1 MRLALSSLVSYSA
14 AMEGNLKMNRK
25 ILAPLAAV
33 GALLIAGAANAGFVI
48 VNNSAPAVST
58 VSPIPTNNDFRS
70 QLIAAGVTQFSLGG
84 VLSLTPGALGAGNY
98 AIDIDVF
105 AAEAGILNRFTYG
118 AVSYTAPGNLS
129 WAMRRQGTISGPAGG
144 VLPFEFCATSISRC
158 LTNTQ
163 NDATQFGSE
172 QSIGMWVSEDGNTAW
187 LLWDD
192 SGASF
197 DDNHDDLIVRLTYR
211 VPEPATLGLLGLGLL
226 GVGAV
231 RRKRRAA

>member
-1 MRLALSSLVSYSA
+1 
-14 AMEGNLKMNRK
+14 MNRK
-25 ILAPLAAV
+25 SIAPLAAL
-33 GALLIAGAANAGFVI
+33 GALLVAGAANAGFVI
-48 VNNSAPAVST
+48 VNNGGEPITT

-70 QLIAAGVTQFSLGG
+70 QLIAAGVTQFNLGG
-84 VLSLTPGALGAGNY
+84 VLSLTPGPQGAQNY
-98 AIDIDVF
+98 AIDVAVF
-105 AAEAGILNRFTYG
+105 ASEAGIANQFTMG
-118 AVSYTAPGNLS
+118 AVSFTAPGNLA
-129 WAMRRQGTISGPAGG
+129 WQQRNIGTVLAPAGG
-144 VLPFEFCATSISRC
+144 VLPFELCATSISRC
-158 LTNTQ
+158 LTNAQ
-163 NDATQFGSE
+163 NDNTRFGSD

>member
-1 MRLALSSLVSYSA
+1 
-14 AMEGNLKMNRK
+14 MNRK
-25 ILAPLAAV
+25 SIAPLAAL
-33 GALLIAGAANAGFVI
+33 GALLVAGAANAGFVI
-48 VNNSAPAVST
+48 VNNGGEPITT

-70 QLIAAGVTQFSLGG
+70 QLIAAGVTQFNLGG
-84 VLSLTPGALGAGNY
+84 VLSLTAGPQGAQNY
-98 AIDIDVF
+98 AIDVAVY
-105 AAEAGILNRFTYG
+105 AAEAGILNRFTLG
-118 AVSYTAPGNLS
+118 SASFTTPGNLS
-129 WAMRRQGTISGPAGG
+129 WEQRAIGSVLGPAAGI
-144 VLPFEFCATSISRC
+144 LPFEFCATSISRC
-158 LTNTQ
+158 LTNAQ
-163 NDATQFGSE
+163 NDNTRFGSD

-197 DDNHDDLIVRLTYR
+197 DDNHDDLIIRLTYR